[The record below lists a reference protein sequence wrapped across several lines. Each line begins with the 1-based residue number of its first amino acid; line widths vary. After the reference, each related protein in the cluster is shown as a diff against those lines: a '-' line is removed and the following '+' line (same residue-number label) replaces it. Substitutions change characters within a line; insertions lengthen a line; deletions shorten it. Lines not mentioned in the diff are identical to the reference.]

1 MYICSTHYCFLKFF
15 ADIREN
21 LFQCMEMNWRKASH
35 ITDYALEG
43 ELLYQTS
50 LNFEIKVV

>member
-15 ADIREN
+15 GDIREN

-50 LNFEIKVV
+50 LNFETKVV